1 LWRSK
6 AGRAGGPLVSAP
18 LLPVLAVKF
27 QVGAVSR
34 ISVIRAPDLDA
45 GPRVPGE
52 DRHFPPTGRRYG
64 IRFVRRTARSLAG
77 GVKSSFHQPV
87 FVRTD
92 RRSSGDEV
100 GVDEEVPEALS
111 GQELLNPGPE
121 PRSGRADRTRP
132 CGSWAVGAF
141 GEPDAARTSA
151 ESTAVARYADP
162 QL

>member
-1 LWRSK
+1 MAKEFRVEGRHNDACATRCLMVFPKSVDDEGCEVLRVGLRSFLRGHRIVGNLFGQGD
-6 AGRAGGPLVSAP
+6 APVGDPPVSEAV
-18 LLPVLAVKF
+18 LPVLAVKF

-45 GPRVPGE
+45 GPRVPRE

-92 RRSSGDEV
+92 RRSSGDERDDGDKV
-100 GVDEEVPEALS
+100 
-111 GQELLNPGPE
+111 
-121 PRSGRADRTRP
+121 
-132 CGSWAVGAF
+132 
-141 GEPDAARTSA
+141 
-151 ESTAVARYADP
+151 
-162 QL
+162 